1 MERHLK
7 TLSDKLESMKADKKK
22 DKHGKKSK
30 SSSKHSKA
38 RSEVSA
44 PTSTSSEKKKH
55 KRSRQVISSS
65 EDEDD
70 MDVVRVK
77 EKVPLITLD
86 QQKELSNTIN
96 NFTGQELADVI
107 QIIHDSMPHLKVS
120 IFTYSTGIKSLQYCC
135 ESYTHFVTAM
145 TERWTG

>member
-1 MERHLK
+1 MCSDCSIVNVIDDKIAEMERHLK

-30 SSSKHSKA
+30 SSSKHSKS

-65 EDEDD
+65 EDEDED
-70 MDVVRVK
+70 DDVVRVK
-77 EKVPLITLD
+77 EKPGISLE

-120 IFTYSTGIKSLQYCC
+120 IQVLD
-135 ESYTHFVTAM
+135 
-145 TERWTG
+145 